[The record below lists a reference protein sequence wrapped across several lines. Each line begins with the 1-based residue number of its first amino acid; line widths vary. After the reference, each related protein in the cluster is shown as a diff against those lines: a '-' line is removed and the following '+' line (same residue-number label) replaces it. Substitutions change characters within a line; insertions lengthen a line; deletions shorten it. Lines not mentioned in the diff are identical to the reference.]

1 MDYTDPEENAQ
12 EMAANLRKAIQERDI
27 LKDELRKLKNRDP
40 IRWELKKATDL
51 IGELEKHLLKIR
63 ARELKL
69 GMEEH
74 LSCLQATAALGK
86 IAQFKE
92 ESKS

>member
-1 MDYTDPEENAQ
+1 MDYIDPEEHAQ
-12 EMAANLRKAIQERDI
+12 EIAANLRKAIEERDI

-40 IRWELKKATDL
+40 IRLELSKAVAL
-51 IGELEKHLLKIR
+51 IGELEKHLFKIR

-86 IAQFKE
+86 IAQFKK